1 MADAPANC
9 YDIRSLDANPDF
21 DFINLCK
28 TNVNDECFFSSQ
40 GDNPYE
46 LSKFNCMYSSPL
58 NYSMEKTSNN
68 LSLMSINL
76 QSINAKYSEL
86 RELITAMAKNKSEPD
101 IICVQELWQFP
112 PDANFSIPGYHD
124 LIYKLRRNNVQ
135 GGGVGIYVKS
145 CFNFSLNTTVP
156 PLYLSIV
163 SSSLYSLIS
172 QLKTKKYS
180 LVLYIDQLS
189 ITLI

>member
-1 MADAPANC
+1 MVDLPDNNF
-9 YDIRSLDANPDF
+9 DIRNLDANPDF

-28 TNVNDECFFSSQ
+28 NNVTDENFFSSH

-46 LSKFNCMYSSPL
+46 LSKFNCMYSGPL
-58 NYSMEKTSNN
+58 NYTFEKTSSN

-76 QSINAKYSEL
+76 QSINSKYPEL
-86 RELITAMAKNKSEPD
+86 CELISALTKNKSEPD

-135 GGGVGIYVKS
+135 GGGVGIYIKS
-145 CFNFSLNTTVP
+145 CFNL
-156 PLYLSIV
+156 LSKCHLLCFCR
-163 SSSLYSLIS
+163 S
-172 QLKTKKYS
+172 
-180 LVLYIDQLS
+180 YI
-189 ITLI
+189 